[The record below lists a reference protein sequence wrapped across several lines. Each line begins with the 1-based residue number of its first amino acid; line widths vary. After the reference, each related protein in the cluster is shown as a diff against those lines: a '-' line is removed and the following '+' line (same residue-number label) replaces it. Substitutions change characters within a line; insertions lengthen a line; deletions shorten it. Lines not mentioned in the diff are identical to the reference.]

1 MLFDREHAGMR
12 QITLRIDEDT
22 LQSLESEAKKHD
34 TTRSEHIRSIIE
46 SRHEPDEN
54 TQKLLREKAE
64 LEVSIQE
71 LESEIEEVEAENDEL
86 RDEIDTME
94 AEHQSE
100 VDRLNEEMDELEAE
114 LQSEIDRLKNEKA
127 AIINQREENKE
138 LVRYVENERTAE
150 QRYREA
156 GLFGKLKYT
165 VFGMETDDE

>member
-1 MLFDREHAGMR
+1 MR
-12 QITLRIDEDT
+12 QITLRIEEDT
-22 LQSLESEAKKHD
+22 VQSLESEAEEHD

-54 TQKLLREKAE
+54 TRKLLREKAE

-71 LESEIEEVEAENDEL
+71 LEEEIKELEAENDEL
-86 RDEIDTME
+86 RDEMDTLE
-94 AEHQSE
+94 ADHQRE
-100 VDRLNEEMDELEAE
+100 VDRLTDEMDELEVD

-150 QRYREA
+150 QRWREA
-156 GLFGKLKYT
+156 GLLTRAKWK
-165 VFGMETDDE
+165 VFGMDTDEE